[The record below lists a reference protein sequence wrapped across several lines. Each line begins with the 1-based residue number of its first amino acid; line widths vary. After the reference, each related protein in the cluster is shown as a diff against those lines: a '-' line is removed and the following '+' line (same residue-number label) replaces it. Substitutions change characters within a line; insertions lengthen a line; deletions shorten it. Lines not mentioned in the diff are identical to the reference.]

1 MIRVDGDI
9 RRVNVPEMEH
19 KEVHSMMYDTMSD
32 KQRKD
37 FEELFETNFSF
48 EMPGIYHFR
57 VNPLIIMGGAD

>member
-32 KQRKD
+32 KQ
-37 FEELFETNFSF
+37 
-48 EMPGIYHFR
+48 
-57 VNPLIIMGGAD
+57 